1 MFGLNIR
8 PAAELNMATSG
19 LDNVGLDISIVLGR
33 ARMPIHQLLRLGRGA
48 VITLD
53 SGENDAVE
61 ILANDLPV
69 ARGMVIVN
77 GASISVQVQEIIKR
91 P

>member
-1 MFGLNIR
+1 
-8 PAAELNMATSG
+8 MATSG

-48 VITLD
+48 VIALD